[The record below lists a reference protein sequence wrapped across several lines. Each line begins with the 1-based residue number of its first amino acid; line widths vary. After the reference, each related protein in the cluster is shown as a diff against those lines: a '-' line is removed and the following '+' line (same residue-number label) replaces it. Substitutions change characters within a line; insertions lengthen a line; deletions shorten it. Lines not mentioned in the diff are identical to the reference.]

1 MHELRQLAAGEIA
14 DQPMRWP
21 VVGHR
26 VLGRGA
32 VSEFVDDEVRTP
44 SGETMHRQYLLH
56 PGAVGVIAWDDADRI
71 AVGRQ
76 YRHPAGFRLTE
87 PPAGLLDHANE
98 DFQLAAA
105 RELAEE
111 AGIAAGH
118 WQVLVDTFTSPGAN
132 EESLRIFLARDL
144 TPAAAPDGFVADH
157 EEADMEVCWAA
168 RSDLVDAIFAG
179 HLQNPTMVAGVLALE
194 TARLAGRLDEL
205 RPPSAPWQARE
216 AWQARRAELAAI
228 GDVDRA

>member
-71 AVGRQ
+71 AVVRQ

-98 DFQLAAA
+98 
-105 RELAEE
+105 
-111 AGIAAGH
+111 
-118 WQVLVDTFTSPGAN
+118 
-132 EESLRIFLARDL
+132 ESLRIFLARDL
-144 TPAAAPDGFVADH
+144 SAAPAPDGFVADH